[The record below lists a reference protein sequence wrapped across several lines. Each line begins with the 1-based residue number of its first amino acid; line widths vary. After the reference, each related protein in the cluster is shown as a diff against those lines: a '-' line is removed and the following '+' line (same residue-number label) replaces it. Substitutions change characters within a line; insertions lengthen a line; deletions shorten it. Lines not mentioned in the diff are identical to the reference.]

1 MVFVV
6 NKGPEEMGQEKRVA
20 GGEEG
25 HRGGSDGLSTARREL
40 MERIR
45 TRTATAATV
54 TVPPRPGIDAELS
67 WSQRRIWFADE
78 TTDGAAA
85 LNLHLAK
92 RLTGALDVVALRRA
106 WRAVVE
112 RHEALR
118 TVLILDSSGEP
129 RQRLAEHVPDLV
141 LDDLAGRY
149 GRTPTEAEIDV
160 CLADE
165 VSVGFGVGEVP
176 WRCRLVRVGVDEHVL
191 LLTVHHVVFDG
202 WSAGVLAREL
212 REFYSAFVAG
222 REPVLSELS
231 FGYLDYAV
239 WQREGGV
246 PGRGVVREEDSR
258 FWRDCFDVVPA
269 AVELP
274 LDRPRG
280 GVRGVRGGVVP
291 LTVGSEVVS
300 GLRVL
305 CRERGLTLFMVLH
318 GALVS
323 LLHRY
328 SESSDVV
335 VGTPVANRGVAGS
348 EDLIGCFINV
358 LPLRARV
365 ESGWSVG
372 EVLERVREVCLDAF
386 GHQALPFEEIV
397 RLAGPERD
405 PARHPLFDVM
415 LVLNDL
421 RKDEGLGLAGI
432 EDRDQRVPAVGIQY
446 DLTVSVEDRG
456 GSLECFFEYDA
467 DLFDEAT
474 VERIAR
480 HWNALLSGFVRT
492 PDSRVGDLE
501 MMSSEELAELLRH
514 GDRTSDAA
522 DFVPVSELI
531 REQVERRPDAVAV
544 EFGDEQ
550 LTYAEL
556 GRGAAAVARCL
567 AEYGITQGDVVGLAL
582 ERSLELITAVV
593 GVLGY
598 GATFLPL
605 DPEQP
610 PTRIDAMLS
619 DSGASLVLAHDSG
632 AVGVRSEV
640 PVVDLSGVLAPLP
653 ESLRQPF
660 PQPSRPFH
668 AQGAAYVLFTSGS
681 TGRPKGAVNTQA
693 GIANRLAWMQS
704 AYPIDGSDRI
714 LQKTPISFDVS
725 VWELLWPLAVGSRMV
740 LAAPGAHRDPSAL
753 VSVIRKHGVTV
764 THFVPSMLRLF
775 LEEESAPECRTL
787 RHVICSGEAM
797 TASLVDAA
805 AALPGELHN
814 LYGPTE
820 AAIDVSSWVCGGE
833 DPVPIGG
840 PIDGVRL
847 VVVDEWG
854 AVVPVGVAGEL
865 CVGGIALA
873 RGYAGRAGLTAER
886 FVPDP
891 LGGGERVY
899 RTGDRVRWRVPG
911 VLEYVGRLDD
921 Q

>member
-1 MVFVV
+1 MTSEDIALRLAALS
-6 NKGPEEMGQEKRVA
+6 PEQRAQFEGLLRQRASARNAVQQEDRPRRREGGVA
-20 GGEEG
+20 GDRETFP
-25 HRGGSDGLSTARREL
+25 LSLEQ
-40 MERIR
+40 ERIWYL
-45 TRTATAATV
+45 
-54 TVPPRPGIDAELS
+54 E
-67 WSQRRIWFADE
+67 Q
-78 TTDGAAA
+78 
-85 LNLHLAK
+85 LHTKNAFVIVH
-92 RLTGALDVVALRRA
+92 RLTMVGGLDVPALSRALDAI
-106 WRAVVE
+106 VE
-112 RHEALR
+112 RHEVLRCVIGTAEDGVRQTLVRRTGPALPVVDVSAEPGGSR
-118 TVLILDSSGEP
+118 AALD
-129 RQRLAEHVPDLV
+129 RLV
-141 LDDLAGRY
+141 
-149 GRTPTEAEIDV
+149 
-160 CLADE
+160 ADE

-222 REPVLSELS
+222 REPVLPELS

-258 FWRDCFDVVPA
+258 FWRDCFDVAPA

-328 SESSDVV
+328 SGSSDVV

-358 LPLRARV
+358 LPLRSRV
-365 ESGWSVG
+365 ESGWSVV
-372 EVLERVREVCLDAF
+372 EVLERAREVCLDAF

-415 LVLNDL
+415 LILQNAM
-421 RKDEGLGLAGI
+421 KDRFELPGLDVSVDVARPDGAQL
-432 EDRDQRVPAVGIQY
+432 
-446 DLTVSVEDRG
+446 DLTISVAESEG
-456 GSLECFFEYDA
+456 GLEALFEYDA

-474 VERIAR
+474 VQRMAR
-480 HWNALLSGFVRT
+480 HWSALLSGFARD

-514 GDRTSDAA
+514 GDRTHLEPDVGAGETLATAFLERVAKAPEMPALLENDGAA
-522 DFVPVSELI
+522 YSYAAL
-531 REQVERRPDAVAV
+531 ERLSAVQAAR
-544 EFGDEQ
+544 
-550 LTYAEL
+550 LLEL
-556 GRGAAAVARCL
+556 GVGRGGVVAIALPTSVESVTTVLGVLRRGAAYLGLDPAAPDRRLAFMLVDAGVDVVVARS
-567 AEYGITQGDVVGLAL
+567 QDV
-582 ERSLELITAVV
+582 ERFRSLCPDIPVV
-593 GVLGY
+593 
-598 GATFLPL
+598 T
-605 DPEQP
+605 PEGE
-610 PTRIDAMLS
+610 TVGES
-619 DSGASLVLAHDSG
+619 DGPVGRPVPG
-632 AVGVRSEV
+632 AVGRASDTAFVI
-640 PVVDLSGVLAPLP
+640 
-653 ESLRQPF
+653 
-660 PQPSRPFH
+660 
-668 AQGAAYVLFTSGS
+668 FTSGS
-681 TGRPKGAVNTQA
+681 SGQPKAVLGTHAGVLNRVRAFHELHPFEDGEICSLKTSPVFVDAVAELFTGMLAGVPTLIVGPESARDPERLVAALERGGATRVVVVPQLLKAMLEVPDAGTRLRALRTVNVSGA
-693 GIANRLAWMQS
+693 RLDA
-704 AYPIDGSDRI
+704 A
-714 LQKTPISFDVS
+714 
-725 VWELLWPLAVGSRMV
+725 LARGFAECLPGSRLINV
-740 LAAPGAHRDPSAL
+740 YGSSEVSA
-753 VSVIRKHGVTV
+753 
-764 THFVPSMLRLF
+764 
-775 LEEESAPECRTL
+775 
-787 RHVICSGEAM
+787 
-797 TASLVDAA
+797 
-805 AALPGELHN
+805 
-814 LYGPTE
+814 
-820 AAIDVSSWVCGGE
+820 DVSSWVCGGE